1 MVAAIYQRHNQD
13 NPLHGVDAPQFN
25 SKRYQRELGQLRQKA
40 DQFRLQ
46 LKTLLTEQRTLSRR
60 FFTTLVQE
68 VVSLHKRLREDARQ
82 WAGDAL
88 MPLMQ
93 YTLEHKQL
101 LESHM
106 LRLKALAQDTQQA
119 RQRGQQLARYSSEL
133 EQQLAQANDMLR
145 QLRRPAPIQRQGK
158 VVSLPQA
165 ARQDSSE
172 A

>member
-1 MVAAIYQRHNQD
+1 
-13 NPLHGVDAPQFN
+13 
-25 SKRYQRELGQLRQKA
+25 
-40 DQFRLQ
+40 
-46 LKTLLTEQRTLSRR
+46 
-60 FFTTLVQE
+60 
-68 VVSLHKRLREDARQ
+68 
-82 WAGDAL
+82 

-101 LESHM
+101 LDSHM

-165 ARQDSSE
+165 ARQDSGE